1 MNKIIRLFGLL
12 ALTCTLMIS
21 CNKPAKENTADKDSA
36 SYHFNDTL
44 LVNQENPKII
54 EYRAFI
60 HQLDSTDAA
69 SALLATD
76 KFKTLFANQ
85 STGLCD
91 SAYVV
96 YQNLMDTID
105 LKINEKMG
113 NDTTDY
119 SAIYMGEPVS
129 KKVKDFQ
136 TYLQKN
142 GFKLSSS
149 EGTVYI
155 EQDRSF
161 VVKNLSTFMS
171 EPMKAYLIQ
180 IEKENREGFSED
192 AGITINPKQHVD
204 RIIWY
209 ENFIKSNQT
218 FVLLENC
225 KSYKKAYF
233 TYLLQGLDN
242 TPLYSDHETMTIA
255 PYFVTAYKYL
265 IKTYPDAETTAL
277 IIPYYD
283 ALKQKQSGVIK
294 DLTKKYVIKG
304 LIFSLE

>member
-1 MNKIIRLFGLL
+1 MNKIIRTSGLL
-12 ALTCTLMIS
+12 AFTCALMFS
-21 CNKPAKENTADKDSA
+21 CNKPASENSTDKDSA

-44 LVNQENPKII
+44 LVNQENPMIT

-91 SAYVV
+91 SAFVV
-96 YQNLMDTID
+96 YQNLLDTID
-105 LKINEKMG
+105 LKLNEKLG

-129 KKVKDFQ
+129 KKIKDFQ

-161 VVKNLSTFMS
+161 VTKNLSAMMS
-171 EPMKAYLIQ
+171 EPMKMYLTQ
-180 IEKENREGFSED
+180 IETENREGFSED
-192 AGITINPKQHVD
+192 AAITIKPKQHVD

-209 ENFIKSNQT
+209 ENFIKANPG
-218 FVLLENC
+218 FIMIENC
-225 KSYKKAYF
+225 KNYKKAYL
-233 TYLLQGLDN
+233 TYLLQGIDN
-242 TPLYSDHETMTIA
+242 TPLYSDAEQMTLA
-255 PYFVTAYKYL
+255 PYYTAAFKYL
-265 IKTYPDAETTAL
+265 LKTYPESETTFL
-277 IIPYYD
+277 VTPYYE
-283 ALKQKQSGVIK
+283 AIKQKQKATIN
-294 DLTKKYVIKG
+294 DLTKKYTIKG
-304 LIFSLE
+304 LIFSLN

>member
-1 MNKIIRLFGLL
+1 MNKIIRLSGLL
-12 ALTCTLMIS
+12 AFTCAIMIS
-21 CNKPAKENTADKDSA
+21 CNKPASKDTDDKDST

-60 HQLDSTDAA
+60 HQLDSTDVA

-105 LKINEKMG
+105 LKINEKLG
-113 NDTTDY
+113 NDTTNY

-129 KKVKDFQ
+129 KKIKDFQ

-161 VVKNLSTFMS
+161 VVKNLSTMMS
-171 EPMKAYLIQ
+171 EPMKAYLLQ

-192 AGITINPKQHVD
+192 AAITIKPKQHVD

-209 ENFIKSNQT
+209 ENFIKANAG
-218 FVLLENC
+218 FILIENC
-225 KSYKKAYF
+225 KNYKKAYLS
-233 TYLLQGLDN
+233 YLLQGIDN
-242 TPLYSDHETMTIA
+242 TPLYSDAEQMTLE
-255 PYFVTAYKYL
+255 PYYATAFKYL
-265 IKTYPDAETTAL
+265 LKTYPEAETTL
-277 IIPYYD
+277 LVTPYYE
-283 ALKQKQSGVIK
+283 AIKQKQKATIN
-294 DLTKKYVIKG
+294 DLIKKYTIKG
-304 LIFSLE
+304 LIFSLN